1 MAVELAV
8 GDELA
13 LIGATGVEAGAA
25 VLHAPNRIVRLRAAP
40 AAANLRFILVL
51 LLRMFVQ

>member
-13 LIGATGVEAGAA
+13 LIGAAGVAAEVAGLAA
-25 VLHAPNRIVRLRAAP
+25 VLHAPKRSVRLSAAP
-40 AAANLRFILVL
+40 AAASLGYIRVSF
-51 LLRMFVQ
+51 

>member
-13 LIGATGVEAGAA
+13 LIGAAGVEAGAA

-40 AAANLRFILVL
+40 AAANLRFIW
-51 LLRMFVQ
+51 FSF